1 MSKSSV
7 EDERKKEIE
16 RQTLIDKEYELA
28 RKESED
34 NRNKMADEI
43 FAKKIQE
50 ELDANL
56 ANEYAE
62 K

>member
-1 MSKSSV
+1 M
-7 EDERKKEIE
+7 KKEIE
-16 RQTLIDKEYELA
+16 KQKQLNKEFELA

-34 NRNKMADEI
+34 SRNRMADEI
-43 FAKKIQE
+43 FAKKLQE

>member
-1 MSKSSV
+1 V

>member
-1 MSKSSV
+1 V

-43 FAKKIQE
+43 FAKKLQE
-50 ELDANL
+50 ELDANI
-56 ANEYAE
+56 ANEYTD